1 MSDERT
7 TQDLFS
13 MWKRSMEQGVEA
25 WRSLIGQPQPP
36 DVFQFWR
43 PMFGQAMD
51 VWTQMLQKGAASPDG
66 LAQWKKFM
74 DDSVEAWSKVL
85 GEAMQTEGFAA
96 AMGRFLEQYLN
107 AVGPMRKALHSSSE
121 EFLRTM
127 NLPSRKQV
135 TELAGQVISLEA
147 RTESLEE
154 QIERVADGLPQ
165 EVPSRKQVTDLASQ
179 VVSLEGRLRALAQQI
194 EDLVGSTTRL
204 EERMRQ
210 SGTPEGVPS
219 SSG

>member
-7 TQDLFS
+7 TQDMFS
-13 MWKRSMEQGVEA
+13 MWKRSMDQGMDA
-25 WRSLIGQPQPP
+25 WRTLVGQPQPP

-51 VWTQMLQKGAASPDG
+51 VWTQMLQKGAGSPDG

-96 AMGRFLEQYLN
+96 AMGKFMEQYLN
-107 AVGPMRKALHSSSE
+107 TVGPMRKALHSSSE
-121 EFLRTM
+121 EFLRSM

-135 TELAGQVISLEA
+135 TDLAGQFISLET
-147 RTESLEE
+147 RTEALEE
-154 QIERVADGLPQ
+154 QIEKLVEGLPPDP
-165 EVPSRKQVTDLASQ
+165 PSKKQVSDLASQ
-179 VVSLEGRLRALAQQI
+179 IVSLEVRLRALAQRI
-194 EDLVGSTTRL
+194 EELVSSTARL
-204 EERMRQ
+204 EALVKRVGEPQ
-210 SGTPEGVPS
+210 ATPS
-219 SSG
+219 A